1 MDTLAALAF
10 GNEPALDR
18 YMEEKPIG
26 RTDSLITKQMAS
38 QILSIAAYIVIG
50 GLIILKSDSLFAL
63 YAPNTEM
70 TVAYK
75 HTAML
80 IFMMMTVICN
90 GFFARSNTIN
100 ALEHIG
106 ENKMFIYVMIAV
118 FILLV
123 ILVNVVYIVAELTPV
138 SLITWGFMIALSL
151 GSILVDVIRKTLVK

>member
-1 MDTLAALAF
+1 
-10 GNEPALDR
+10 
-18 YMEEKPIG
+18 
-26 RTDSLITKQMAS
+26 
-38 QILSIAAYIVIG
+38 
-50 GLIILKSDSLFAL
+50 
-63 YAPNTEM
+63 
-70 TVAYK
+70 
-75 HTAML
+75 
-80 IFMMMTVICN
+80 MMTVIWN

-106 ENKMFIYVMIAV
+106 ANKMFIYVMIAV